1 MGDRLF
7 MSNKDI
13 KQVEIVSD
21 YGSYTNVI
29 FFNQT
34 IYQSKTKK
42 QNKEGYYYTLK
53 TVVPRVIYDYLKVT
67 EDIIYLVSDNNKTI
81 VLSEPT
87 QYLTDGVTVFKRK
100 LNKKSHN
107 FTVPKQ
113 LFDENNSSNYVA
125 SFIFVPTESMVLV
138 EFS

>member
-1 MGDRLF
+1 

-34 IYQSKTKK
+34 IYQNKTKK

-53 TVVPRVIYDYLKVT
+53 TVIPRVIYDYLEVT
-67 EDIIYLVSDNNKTI
+67 EDIIYLVHENNWTI
-81 VLSEPT
+81 VTSKPGEYLS
-87 QYLTDGVTVFKRK
+87 DDVTVYKRK

-113 LFDENNSSNYVA
+113 LFDENTSSNYVA
-125 SFIFVPTESMVLV
+125 RFIFVPTESMVLV

>member
-7 MSNKDI
+7 MSNRDI
-13 KQVEIVSD
+13 KQVEIVED
-21 YGSYTNVI
+21 FGSYHNVI

-34 IYQSKTKK
+34 IYQNKTRKA
-42 QNKEGYYYTLK
+42 NGEGYYYTLK
-53 TVVPRVIYDYLKVT
+53 TVLPRVIYDYLEVT
-67 EDIIYLVSDNNKTI
+67 EDIIYLVTNKTNTI
-81 VLSEPT
+81 VL
-87 QYLTDGVTVFKRK
+87 TDPVEYRTDDVTVIKRK

-125 SFIFVPTESMVLV
+125 SFIFVQTESMVLV

>member
-1 MGDRLF
+1 MLF

-13 KQVEIVSD
+13 KQVEIVED
-21 YGSYTNVI
+21 YGSYSNVI

-53 TVVPRVIYDYLKVT
+53 TVVPRVIYDYLKVQ
-67 EDIIYLVSDNNKTI
+67 EDIIYLVHDNDRIILLSD
-81 VLSEPT
+81 PT
-87 QYLTDGVTVFKRK
+87 DYLEDSVTVYKRK

-113 LFDENNSSNYVA
+113 LFDENSGSEYVA
-125 SFIFVPTESMVLV
+125 SFIFVPAESMVLV
-138 EFS
+138 KFS

>member
-1 MGDRLF
+1 

-13 KQVEIVSD
+13 KQVEIVEN
-21 YGSYTNVI
+21 YGSYNNVI

-42 QNKEGYYYTLK
+42 QNKEGYYYTWK

-67 EDIIYLVSDNNKTI
+67 EDIIYIVQDNSKVLLLSDPKDYLSDDVS
-81 VLSEPT
+81 V
-87 QYLTDGVTVFKRK
+87 YKRK

-113 LFDENNSSNYVA
+113 LFDEDKSSDYVA
-125 SFIFVPTESMVLV
+125 SFIFVPSESFVLV

>member
-1 MGDRLF
+1 

-13 KQVEIVSD
+13 KQVEIVTD
-21 YGSYTNVI
+21 YGSYNNVI

-42 QNKEGYYYTLK
+42 ANGEGYYYTLK
-53 TVVPRVIYDYLKVT
+53 TVVPRVIYDYLKVRN
-67 EDIIYLVSDNNKTI
+67 DIIYLVQDKSKI
-81 VLSEPT
+81 LVLSDSPT
-87 QYLTDGVTVFKRK
+87 SLMGDVVVYKRK

-113 LFDENNSSNYVA
+113 LFDEKSDSNFVA
-125 SFIFVPTESMVLV
+125 SFIFVPTESIVLV

>member
-7 MSNKDI
+7 MSNRDI
-13 KQVEIVSD
+13 KQVEIVED
-21 YGSYTNVI
+21 FESYHNVI

-34 IYQSKTKK
+34 IYQNKTKK

-53 TVVPRVIYDYLKVT
+53 TVLPRVIYDYLEVT
-67 EDIIYLVSDNNKTI
+67 EDIIYLVTNKTNTI
-81 VLSEPT
+81 VL
-87 QYLTDGVTVFKRK
+87 TDPVEYRTDDVTVIKRK

-107 FTVPKQ
+107 FAVPKQ
-113 LFDENNSSNYVA
+113 LFDENIGSNYVA
-125 SFIFVPTESMVLV
+125 RFIFVPSESRVLV

>member
-1 MGDRLF
+1 MP
-7 MSNKDI
+7 NKDI
-13 KQVEIVSD
+13 KQVEIVTN
-21 YGSYTNVI
+21 YESYKNVI

-42 QNKEGYYYTLK
+42 ANGEGYYYTLK
-53 TVVPRVIYDYLKVT
+53 TVVPRVIYDYLKIRN
-67 EDIIYLVSDNNKTI
+67 DIIYLVQDKSKILLLSDSSTC
-81 VLSEPT
+81 
-87 QYLTDGVTVFKRK
+87 LTEDMVVYKRK

-113 LFDENNSSNYVA
+113 LFDEKSDSNFVA

>member
-1 MGDRLF
+1 

-13 KQVEIVSD
+13 KQVEIVEN
-21 YGSYTNVI
+21 YGSYSNVI

-53 TVVPRVIYDYLKVT
+53 TVVPRVIYDYLKVQ
-67 EDIIYLVSDNNKTI
+67 EDIIYLVHDNNRI
-81 VLSEPT
+81 ILLSDPT
-87 QYLTDGVTVFKRK
+87 DYLDDNITVYKRK

-107 FTVPKQ
+107 FAIPKQ
-113 LFDENNSSNYVA
+113 LFDENTSSTYVA

-138 EFS
+138 EFK